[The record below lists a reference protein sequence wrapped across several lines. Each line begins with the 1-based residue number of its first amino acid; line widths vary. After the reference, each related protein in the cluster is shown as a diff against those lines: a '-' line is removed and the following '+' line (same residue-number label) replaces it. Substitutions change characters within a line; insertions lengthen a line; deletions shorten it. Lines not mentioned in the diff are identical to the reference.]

1 MLRAAWHPVHCIDFT
16 VAVAVGVVLGG
27 EGQYSAQCR
36 TDGTLGTQPPGNPG
50 TSPMT
55 WPPEESSVCSLP
67 P

>member
-16 VAVAVGVVLGG
+16 LAAVVVG
-27 EGQYSAQCR
+27 GQYSAQCR
-36 TDGTLGTQPPGNPG
+36 TDSTLGTQPPVNPG

-55 WPPEESSVCSLP
+55 WPPEEFPVCSLP

>member
-16 VAVAVGVVLGG
+16 VEAVIGVGGK
-27 EGQYSAQCR
+27 YSAQCR
-36 TDGTLGTQPPGNPG
+36 TDSTLGTQPPGNPG

-55 WPPEESSVCSLP
+55 RSPEKSPVCSLP